1 MAGVLTGLRASRASA
16 LLVVAWM
23 LASGVA
29 EASQNGDEKE
39 RLARE
44 FIASLGQ
51 KEWLRAIE
59 IGQSLKQ
66 LDPENEIVDYN
77 LACAYSR
84 AAKLDEAIQS
94 LRAAAESGFSDADH
108 LAADADLESV
118 RTHAE
123 FARIVERVRKN
134 QEQAREEFERKVE
147 QSEPLIVIP
156 GTVEADKP
164 AAVIVALHPYGGTAE
179 SIAARWRKLA
189 ADRGAILVAPRA
201 VLATG
206 KGFQWGT
213 VDQADRIVTRS
224 LETVRKLHAVDDK
237 RVFLT
242 GFSQGAYMAY
252 ALGMRHAGTF
262 RGVIPLGG
270 EYAPAAAAPPKD
282 LPPERPRFYIMVGDK
297 DPALESNKRAALEL
311 RGAGF
316 VTQLK
321 VFENVAH
328 EFPPDADA
336 ELERALRFCVGEE

>member
-1 MAGVLTGLRASRASA
+1 MDGVVSGLRALRACA
-16 LLVVAWM
+16 LLVVTWM
-23 LASGVA
+23 LAAGVA
-29 EASQNGDEKE
+29 RASQNGDEKE

-44 FIASLGQ
+44 FLASLGQ

-77 LACAYSR
+77 LACAYAR
-84 AAKLDEAIQS
+84 AAKPDEAIQA

-118 RTHAE
+118 RTHAD
-123 FARIVERVRKN
+123 FTRIVERVRKN
-134 QEQAREEFERKVE
+134 RERAREEFERKVE

-179 SIAARWRKLA
+179 LIAARWRKLA

-213 VDQADRIVTRS
+213 VDQADRILTRA
-224 LETVRKLHAVDDK
+224 LETVRKLHAVDEK

-252 ALGMRHAGTF
+252 ALGLRHAATF

-270 EYAPAAAAPPKD
+270 EYDPAVASPPKD
-282 LPPERPRFYIMVGDK
+282 PPPERPRFYIMVGDK
-297 DPALESNKRAALEL
+297 DPALESNKQAALDL

-316 VTQLK
+316 VAQLK
-321 VFENVAH
+321 VFKNVAH